1 MFDPNIFSDLA
12 KKMTDALPQ
21 NLQIMKQ
28 DMEKQFKSVLQ
39 TTFNKLDLVT
49 REEFDAQNEV
59 LAHTRQMVEELE
71 KRVSAVESKCGI
83 APPNNATAEIKANM
97 NPQDSQ

>member
-1 MFDPNIFSDLA
+1 MFDPNLFSDLA

-21 NLQIMKQ
+21 NLQTMKH
-28 DMEKQFKSVLQ
+28 DMEKQIKSVLQ

-49 REEFDAQNEV
+49 REEFDVQTQV
-59 LAHTRQMVEELE
+59 LARTRQMVEELE
-71 KRVSAVESKCGI
+71 KRVSALESHCGI
-83 APPNNATAEIKANM
+83 VTSTNEMPEANN